1 MKENQRN
8 NMKTMCSVALFTAV
22 ICILSIWQ
30 IPLPSGV
37 PITLQTFALALC
49 GYVIG
54 AKLGAISAT
63 LYLLLGL
70 IGLPVYAGMAAGPG
84 VLFGPTG
91 GFIFGFIFLSL
102 FCGLGVQKKI
112 PVSIG
117 LGVVGLAICH
127 SLGVIQLM
135 LYYKMTLLS
144 AFLAGSAPY
153 IVKDVLSLV
162 GAYFI
167 SLVLRKALRSANLMD
182 FC

>member
-102 FCGLGVQKKI
+102 FCV
-112 PVSIG
+112 
-117 LGVVGLAICH
+117 AII
-127 SLGVIQLM
+127 SGQNILP
-135 LYYKMTLLS
+135 YYIIIYNGYVKFIVTLN
-144 AFLAGSAPY
+144 
-153 IVKDVLSLV
+153 ITK
-162 GAYFI
+162 
-167 SLVLRKALRSANLMD
+167 NT
-182 FC
+182 

>member
-84 VLFGPTG
+84 VLFGPKG
-91 GFIFGFIFLSL
+91 G
-102 FCGLGVQKKI
+102 
-112 PVSIG
+112 
-117 LGVVGLAICH
+117 
-127 SLGVIQLM
+127 
-135 LYYKMTLLS
+135 
-144 AFLAGSAPY
+144 
-153 IVKDVLSLV
+153 
-162 GAYFI
+162 
-167 SLVLRKALRSANLMD
+167 
-182 FC
+182 

>member
-1 MKENQRN
+1 MKENQGN

-84 VLFGPTG
+84 VLCGPTG

-102 FCGLGVQKKI
+102 FCVAIISGQNILPYYIIIYNGYVKFIVTLNI
-112 PVSIG
+112 P
-117 LGVVGLAICH
+117 
-127 SLGVIQLM
+127 
-135 LYYKMTLLS
+135 KNT
-144 AFLAGSAPY
+144 
-153 IVKDVLSLV
+153 
-162 GAYFI
+162 
-167 SLVLRKALRSANLMD
+167 
-182 FC
+182 

>member
-22 ICILSIWQ
+22 ICILSICQ

-102 FCGLGVQKKI
+102 FCVAIISGQNILPYYIIIYNGYVKFIVTLNI
-112 PVSIG
+112 P
-117 LGVVGLAICH
+117 
-127 SLGVIQLM
+127 
-135 LYYKMTLLS
+135 KNT
-144 AFLAGSAPY
+144 
-153 IVKDVLSLV
+153 
-162 GAYFI
+162 
-167 SLVLRKALRSANLMD
+167 
-182 FC
+182 